1 MPGIIKKLLDHKA
14 YNCMRNITHVR
25 SGDNKLGRLLMG
37 MKRET
42 RNVSKLKWSGQR
54 SDHGISCACTH
65 ITMQE
70 VDTHITMQEV
80 DTSENHEVGHKSVT
94 SSALEI
100 ISPSNPIFRVTHE

>member
-1 MPGIIKKLLDHKA
+1 MLWLEVNARNYKKKLLDHKA

-42 RNVSKLKWSGQR
+42 RNVIKLKWSGQR

-70 VDTHITMQEV
+70 VDTHITMQEW
-80 DTSENHEVGHKSVT
+80 TRLKRIMKSD
-94 SSALEI
+94 I
-100 ISPSNPIFRVTHE
+100 NR